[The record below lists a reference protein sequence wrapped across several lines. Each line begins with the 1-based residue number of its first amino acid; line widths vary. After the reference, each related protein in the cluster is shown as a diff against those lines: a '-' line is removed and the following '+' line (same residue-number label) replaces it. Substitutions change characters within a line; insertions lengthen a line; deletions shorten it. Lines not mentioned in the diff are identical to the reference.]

1 MRKQEIVNF
10 LHRVK
15 IFPLFRNVA
24 LEVSSGWSV
33 ASTGSATVVLS
44 IFLDTR
50 SRFLQPD
57 ICRCGNED
65 RRHLPNKV
73 VSEHSFFFHVVGQI
87 FHQIARTECVK
98 DIIRRN
104 DVII

>member
-1 MRKQEIVNF
+1 MQKQEIVNL
-10 LHRVK
+10 LHYIK

-24 LEVSSGWSV
+24 LKIHCYSVTDDLLLCGVGEVLLRQV
-33 ASTGSATVVLS
+33 QQNYRLYF

-65 RRHLPNKV
+65 RQHLLIRWSQSTPF
-73 VSEHSFFFHVVGQI
+73 SFM
-87 FHQIARTECVK
+87 
-98 DIIRRN
+98 
-104 DVII
+104 